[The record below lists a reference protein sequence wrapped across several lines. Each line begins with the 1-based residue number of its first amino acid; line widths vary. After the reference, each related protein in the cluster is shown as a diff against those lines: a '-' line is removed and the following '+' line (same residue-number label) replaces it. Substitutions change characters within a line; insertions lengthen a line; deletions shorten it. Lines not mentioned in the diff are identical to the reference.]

1 VIHTIIKV
9 QSAQL
14 NGLLKRNN
22 CRIACNYSR
31 EFMIDPMILAQKD
44 YVIVR
49 GRRRTHNKRGTTKA
63 TCDAEERKG
72 NKGTGIMLQTPC

>member
-1 VIHTIIKV
+1 
-9 QSAQL
+9 
-14 NGLLKRNN
+14 
-22 CRIACNYSR
+22 
-31 EFMIDPMILAQKD
+31 MIDPMILAQKD

-49 GRRRTHNKRGTTKA
+49 RGRSTHNKRGTTKA